1 MIEKTGDL
9 IERDWLLGEIE
20 HDLKLIKQNKG
31 QNPTML
37 FANLAQ
43 VVRMV
48 ITAPKVPA
56 IRIPCVEGDTVWM
69 IRRYYGIKHPQQGV
83 VSELMVTR
91 DLRLMITV
99 KHIGR
104 GEWGKEIFRTYQEA
118 DDAIRKQNTIYR
130 EGLE

>member
-20 HDLKLIKQNKG
+20 HDLKCFEIDGKKPGIL
-31 QNPTML
+31 L
-37 FANLAQ
+37 ANLSQ
-43 VVRMV
+43 IVKMIVS
-48 ITAPKVPA
+48 APKVPA
-56 IRIPCVEGDTVWM
+56 IRIPCVEGDAVWM
-69 IRRYYGIKHPQQGV
+69 IRSYHGIKHPQQGV